1 MRSGL
6 LVLVLAFLAV
16 SCGGANVRLTQQEV
30 SPSYKAGEFGYAG
43 ARGALRVIVAG
54 DSLGVDAASL
64 GKAVTDAMRGRHWG
78 PRTNFTTLDHP
89 GIRPSYRVVMMFNPA
104 PTMVG
109 MRLCREDPATLPMVP
124 AKGGIVLFSAFC
136 RGSESLT
143 EIKGRITGAASPDNP
158 GFAELVGQVTHALFP
173 PDRRFE
179 GEESGAPPWLQN
191 D

>member
-1 MRSGL
+1 MRNGL
-6 LVLVLAFLAV
+6 LAAVLTIFAV
-16 SCGGANVRLTQQEV
+16 SCGGEAVRLTQQEV

-43 ARGALRVIVAG
+43 ARGAIRVIVAG
-54 DSLGVDAASL
+54 DAMDTDPAAL
-64 GKAVTDAMRGRHWG
+64 GKAVTDAMQGRHWG

-89 GIRPSYRVVMMFNPA
+89 GIRPSYRVIMMFNPA

-109 MRLCREDPATLPMVP
+109 MRLCREDPSTLPVVHP
-124 AKGGIVLFSAFC
+124 DAGIVLFSAFC
-136 RGSESLT
+136 RGGETMT
-143 EIKGRITGAASPDNP
+143 EIKGRIGGASSPDNP

-179 GEESGAPPWLQN
+179 DEQSGAPPWLQN